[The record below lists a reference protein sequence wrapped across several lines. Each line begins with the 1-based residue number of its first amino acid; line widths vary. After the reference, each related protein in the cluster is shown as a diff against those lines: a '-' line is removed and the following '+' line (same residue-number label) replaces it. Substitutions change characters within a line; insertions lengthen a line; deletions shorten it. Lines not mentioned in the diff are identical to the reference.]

1 VIEKM
6 PVIIDGYNLLH
17 SIQNISEGFG
27 SINDI
32 QMCRIVGQYLG
43 LVGEQGVVVF
53 DGTGPPE
60 KSGFDNIRNLEVVF
74 SGLRSDA
81 DTVIETKIKASTAP
95 KRLRIVSSDRRLRNA
110 ARARKAAVTK
120 SAEFWYDV
128 QKRLNRKKSKKEPSA
143 KRRGISGSETSQ
155 WLKLFGLEQ

>member
-1 VIEKM
+1 M

-17 SIQNISEGFG
+17 SVQNIGEQSGAV
-27 SINDI
+27 SDV
-32 QMCRIVGQYLG
+32 QLCRIVAEYLG

-53 DGTGPPE
+53 DGIGPPE

-74 SGLRSDA
+74 SGQRSDA
-81 DTVIETKIKASTAP
+81 DTVIENKIKASTAP
-95 KRLRIVSSDRRLRNA
+95 KRLRIVSSDRRLRDA
-110 ARARKAAVTK
+110 ARARKATVTK

-128 QKRLNRKKSKKEPSA
+128 QKRLSRKKSKKEPSA
-143 KRRGISGSETSQ
+143 KRRGISGNETSQ